1 MRSADIAQ
9 LNELERRLLEA
20 SFDPDNDE
28 RKTWRIVVDSL
39 VMAVIIISLAVW
51 SAPMILVV
59 IVTLTYLL
67 VATLEKAS
75 WQRQLLGYRTVV
87 QKLVHRV
94 ESLEGVPLRTEY
106 HRAFA
111 PSSSSAPRARPD
123 EHTSRRAGAVCTSAS
138 RFSEPTES
146 SLPLNEVGQ
155 RAWVCGGTTRR

>member
-94 ESLEGVPLRTEY
+94 ESLEGVPLTPDGVSPSLRSEQLERPA
-106 HRAFA
+106 RA
-111 PSSSSAPRARPD
+111 
-123 EHTSRRAGAVCTSAS
+123 
-138 RFSEPTES
+138 
-146 SLPLNEVGQ
+146 
-155 RAWVCGGTTRR
+155 TR

>member
-20 SFDPDNDE
+20 AFDPDNDE

-94 ESLEGVPLRTEY
+94 ESLEGVPLTPDGVSPSLRSEQLERPA
-106 HRAFA
+106 RA
-111 PSSSSAPRARPD
+111 
-123 EHTSRRAGAVCTSAS
+123 
-138 RFSEPTES
+138 
-146 SLPLNEVGQ
+146 
-155 RAWVCGGTTRR
+155 TR